1 MGAAGVEAGR
11 GGTTGAADFFGATIG
26 VTTTPEAV
34 VATYLGAGAD
44 GAVCVFANPGLGKP
58 DVARGEADARPGAGA
73 GAGFAAAGAGL
84 AAGLGAGFAEGAVCG
99 LAKPALGNPVL
110 IRAVPGPAG
119 FTAGLGA
126 GAGAGAGAGLVAA
139 GVCAG
144 ADAGFS
150 AARIAAREGTNGF
163 AVRARKSRPHFQQK
177 FASSDAIVPH

>member
-1 MGAAGVEAGR
+1 MGTAGVEAGC
-11 GGTTGAADFFGATIG
+11 GGTTGAAGFLGATIG

-34 VATYLGAGAD
+34 LATGAD

-58 DVARGEADARPGAGA
+58 DVARGEADAGPGAGA

-119 FTAGLGA
+119 FTAGPGA

-139 GVCAG
+139 GACAG
-144 ADAGFS
+144 ADAVFS
-150 AARIAAREGTNGF
+150 AARLAAREGTNGF

>member
-1 MGAAGVEAGR
+1 MGTAGVEAGC
-11 GGTTGAADFFGATIG
+11 GGTTGAAGFLGATIG

-34 VATYLGAGAD
+34 LATGAD

-58 DVARGEADARPGAGA
+58 DVARGEADA
-73 GAGFAAAGAGL
+73 
-84 AAGLGAGFAEGAVCG
+84 
-99 LAKPALGNPVL
+99 
-110 IRAVPGPAG
+110 GP
-119 FTAGLGA
+119 

-139 GVCAG
+139 GACAG
-144 ADAGFS
+144 ADAVFS